1 MTSYSFRALRQFRH
15 YLTHIH
21 TYIHTKP
28 SRPVYLS
35 VCLNALCPIEHN
47 NPTEKTQKKHAEA
60 NWAQLLSRHATI
72 CNSFLSET
80 VGRRNAYVRCW
91 LGRYFEKF
99 AVGGGVSSERLA
111 KGGQVLHY
119 RQCLSC
125 LALPH
130 PYYLLRAI

>member
-1 MTSYSFRALRQFRH
+1 MTGNITLFPGTETTPAL
-15 YLTHIH
+15 H
-21 TYIHTKP
+21 TRP
-28 SRPVYLS
+28 SPPVYLS

-99 AVGGGVSSERLA
+99 AVGGGGFRASGLLREA
-111 KGGQVLHY
+111 KSCTTVNA
-119 RQCLSC
+119 C
-125 LALPH
+125 LALP
-130 PYYLLRAI
+130 YLILITY